1 MSNLP
6 LKELQA
12 KFSEI
17 FQENINL
24 SKYTACRIGGPAD
37 VLLIASS
44 ADELAAIV
52 KHLNKKNL
60 DYFILGGGSNI
71 LISDKGVR
79 GIVILNKAKHIKFG
93 RKSAPP
99 TVWAESGSKLIHMAR
114 LSAERNF
121 SGLEW
126 AGGIPGTIG
135 GAIYGNAGAHGGDI
149 AGNLISAEVLLQNN
163 EHVNWDSDD
172 FEFEYRSS
180 KLQSL
185 PGAVV
190 LSASFKL
197 ALGNLEEIK
206 QKMDNNHAIRKNTQ
220 PPGASLGSMFKNPPG
235 DYAGRLIDAVG
246 LKGIR
251 IGDAEISPIHANFF
265 INYGNAT
272 GNDVSELI
280 GFIQEKVSE
289 KFGISLELEIK
300 KIGDW

>member
-6 LKELQA
+6 IKELQT
-12 KFSEI
+12 KFPEI
-17 FQENINL
+17 IRENVNL

-37 VLLIASS
+37 VLLTVSS
-44 ADELAAIV
+44 TAEMVETV
-52 KHLNKKNL
+52 KFLNKNNR

-93 RKSAPP
+93 RKSATP

-114 LSAERNF
+114 LTAERYF

-149 AGNLISAEVLLQNN
+149 AGTLISADILLQNN
-163 EHVNWDSDD
+163 EQVIWNADD
-172 FEFEYRSS
+172 FDFKYRSS
-180 KLQSL
+180 KLQTS
-185 PGAVV
+185 PSTVI

-197 ALGNLEEIK
+197 ALGNLKEIE
-206 QKMDNNHAIRKNTQ
+206 QQMDNNHAVRKNTQ

-246 LKGIR
+246 LKGVR
-251 IGDAEISPIHANFF
+251 IGDAEISPKHANFF
-265 INYGNAT
+265 INYGGAT
-272 GNDVSELI
+272 GNDVFELI
-280 GFIQEKVSE
+280 SFVKEKVSE

-300 KIGDW
+300 MIGDW

>member
-6 LKELQA
+6 IKELQT
-12 KFSEI
+12 KFPEI
-17 FQENINL
+17 MRENVNL

-37 VLLIASS
+37 VLLTVSS
-44 ADELAAIV
+44 TDEMVEIV
-52 KHLNKKNL
+52 KFLNENNH

-93 RKSAPP
+93 KKSATP

-149 AGNLISAEVLLQNN
+149 ASTLISADILLQNN
-163 EHVNWDSDD
+163 ERVNWSADD
-172 FEFEYRSS
+172 FDFKYRSS
-180 KLQSL
+180 KLQSS
-185 PGAVV
+185 PGAVI

-197 ALGNLEEIK
+197 TLGNLEEIK
-206 QKMDNNHAIRKNTQ
+206 QKMDINHAIRKNTQ

-246 LKGIR
+246 LKGVR

-265 INYGNAT
+265 INYGGAT

-280 GFIQEKVSE
+280 SFVKEKVSE
-289 KFGISLELEIK
+289 KFGVSLELEIK
-300 KIGDW
+300 MIGDW